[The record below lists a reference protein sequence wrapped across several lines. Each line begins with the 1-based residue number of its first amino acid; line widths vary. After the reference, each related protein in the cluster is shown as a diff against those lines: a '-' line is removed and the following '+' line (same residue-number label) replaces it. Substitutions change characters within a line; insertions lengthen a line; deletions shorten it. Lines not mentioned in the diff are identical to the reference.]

1 MWGAGWGYWGWGW
14 WFWVFW
20 ALVLFL
26 IVWGVGWGWSRHGLD
41 ETSIEA
47 GDMGAE
53 EQLLR
58 ERYARGEISE
68 EEFERRLKRLRR
80 AA

>member
-20 ALVLFL
+20 AVIVFLFL
-26 IVWGVGWGWSRHGLD
+26 WILA
-41 ETSIEA
+41 TSLGRGGREIPP
-47 GDMGAE
+47 E
-53 EQLLR
+53 EQILR
-58 ERYARGEISE
+58 ERYARGEISR
-68 EEFERRLKRLRR
+68 EEFERRVNDLRR

>member
-20 ALVLFL
+20 AVIIFL
-26 IVWGVGWGWSRHGLD
+26 LISFAA
-41 ETSIEA
+41 SA
-47 GDMGAE
+47 GRGTAVVRPE
-53 EQLLR
+53 EQILR
-58 ERYARGEISE
+58 ERYARGEIDKQ
-68 EEFERRLKRLRR
+68 EFERRLNDLRR

>member
-20 ALVLFL
+20 VVVLIL
-26 IVWGVGWGWSRHGLD
+26 CIGGLASLPWGRQTNVPP
-41 ETSIEA
+41 
-47 GDMGAE
+47 E
-53 EQLLR
+53 EQILR
-58 ERYARGEISE
+58 ERYARGEISK
-68 EEFERRLKRLRR
+68 EEFDQRLDDLRR

>member
-20 ALVLFL
+20 AFILFL
-26 IVWGVGWGWSRHGLD
+26 IIWGMGWGWSPRGLD
-41 ETSIEA
+41 DTGIEA
-47 GDMGAE
+47 GDTEAE
-53 EQLLR
+53 ERTLR
-58 ERYARGEISE
+58 ERYARGEITD
-68 EEFERRLKRLRR
+68 EEFDRKLRHLRR